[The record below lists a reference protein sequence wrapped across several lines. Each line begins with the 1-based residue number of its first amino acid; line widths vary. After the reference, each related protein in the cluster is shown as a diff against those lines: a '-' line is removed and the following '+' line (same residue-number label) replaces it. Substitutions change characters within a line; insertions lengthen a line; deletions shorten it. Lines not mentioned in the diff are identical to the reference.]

1 MDLLKAAEIVWYNT
15 TMRTAFDGGGVIP
28 AKCRWIVRAMFGGCI
43 AFSYIAYCLGLS
55 SDNSVCRA
63 MVNNVFLAYLP
74 VEMSFHVSWKRHAFA
89 FWGMFIAWLL
99 FYPNAPYVLTDY
111 FHLAHID
118 PYVTK
123 AGGKSI
129 RIVRPD
135 LRLWLTFTVLSSS
148 AMISAI
154 LGTWSLDHVAGHLQA
169 RIRRQ
174 GSAWL
179 ALLVAALAALSSVGI
194 YLGRFPRIHSVHLL
208 TSPRH
213 VLGKMATS
221 CGMNMFEFVVMLTL
235 IQLVMWGCLRLLRK
249 ANQANLRTD

>member
-1 MDLLKAAEIVWYNT
+1 
-15 TMRTAFDGGGVIP
+15 MRTDFEKSQCNEGGVIL
-28 AKCRWIVRAMFGGCI
+28 AKYRWIARAMFGGCI
-43 AFSYIAYCLGLS
+43 AFSYLAYCLGLS
-55 SDNSVCRA
+55 SDNTMCRV
-63 MVNNVFLAYLP
+63 MVDNVFLAYLP

-123 AGGKSI
+123 EGGKTI

-135 LRLWLTFTVLSSS
+135 LRLWLTFTVISSS
-148 AMISAI
+148 AMVSAI

-169 RIRRQ
+169 RIRRH
-174 GSAWL
+174 GAVWL
-179 ALLVAALAALSSVGI
+179 VLIVAALAALSSVGI
-194 YLGRFPRIHSVHLL
+194 YLGRFPRIHSFHLL

-213 VLGKMATS
+213 VFGKMATS
-221 CGMNMFEFVVMLTL
+221 CSLNMLEFVILLTL
-235 IQLVMWGCLRLLRK
+235 IQLVIWGCLRLLRK
-249 ANQANLRTD
+249 ASQANPRTD

>member
-1 MDLLKAAEIVWYNT
+1 MKLECIPDP
-15 TMRTAFDGGGVIP
+15 DVIP
-28 AKCRWIVRAMFGGCI
+28 SRHIWIVRAMFGGCI
-43 AFSYIAYCLGLS
+43 AFNYLAYRVGLA
-55 SDNSVCRA
+55 SDNSVCWA

-111 FHLAHID
+111 FHLAYVD
-118 PYVTK
+118 PYVTQE
-123 AGGKSI
+123 GGKSI

-169 RIRRQ
+169 RIRRH
-174 GSAWL
+174 GSVWL
-179 ALLVAALAALSSVGI
+179 VLLVATLAALSSVGI

-208 TSPRH
+208 TSPYNA
-213 VLGKMATS
+213 LGKMATACS
-221 CGMNMFEFVVMLTL
+221 LNMFEFVILLTW

-249 ANQANLRTD
+249 LCAVKLAQERDV

>member
-1 MDLLKAAEIVWYNT
+1 
-15 TMRTAFDGGGVIP
+15 
-28 AKCRWIVRAMFGGCI
+28 MFCGCI
-43 AFSYIAYCLGLS
+43 VLSYVAYRVGLS
-55 SDNSVCRA
+55 SDYSLCRA

-74 VEMSFHVSWKRHAFA
+74 VEMSFHVSCKRHAVA
-89 FWGMFIAWLL
+89 FWGMVIAWLL

-118 PYVTK
+118 PYV
-123 AGGKSI
+123 AREGGKSI

-179 ALLVAALAALSSVGI
+179 ALLVAAGMTGSRLI
-194 YLGRFPRIHSVHLL
+194 RR
-208 TSPRH
+208 
-213 VLGKMATS
+213 TS
-221 CGMNMFEFVVMLTL
+221 C
-235 IQLVMWGCLRLLRK
+235 
-249 ANQANLRTD
+249 

>member
-1 MDLLKAAEIVWYNT
+1 MNLKCIP
-15 TMRTAFDGGGVIP
+15 DPGVIP
-28 AKCRWIVRAMFGGCI
+28 TRCRWIIRAIFGGCI
-43 AFSYIAYCLGLS
+43 AFSYLAYCLGLS

-89 FWGMFIAWLL
+89 FWGTFIAWLL

-118 PYVTK
+118 PYV
-123 AGGKSI
+123 AQEGGKSI

-154 LGTWSLDHVAGHLQA
+154 FGTWSLDHVTKHLQA
-169 RIRRQ
+169 RIRRH
-174 GSAWL
+174 GPAWL
-179 ALLVAALAALSSVGI
+179 VLLVAALAALSSVGI

-208 TSPRH
+208 TSPYH

-221 CGMNMFEFVVMLTL
+221 CSLNMFEFVILLTL
-235 IQLVMWGCLRLLRK
+235 TQLVTWGCLRLVKKEARS
-249 ANQANLRTD
+249 